1 MESKYIFNTQPAGS
15 VILRNAH
22 MGDDHQDQQKNR
34 ENQQHPRRA
43 APTLIVD
50 FSYHEHGEKSQRG
63 EYCLPLEIES
73 GIPSAGFIESGGEAG
88 GKQHHKA
95 DSRQQQ
101 CQQQKGD
108 IHASTLGSQQMLA
121 LHGFT
126 AHFFRVFYRGVLGP
140 LGILRHKMFLL
151 SVI

>member
-1 MESKYIFNTQPAGS
+1 
-15 VILRNAH
+15 
-22 MGDDHQDQQKNR
+22 MGDNDQDQQKNR
-34 ENQQHPRRA
+34 ENQQHAGCA
-43 APTLIVD
+43 APALIVD
-50 FSYHEHGEKSQRG
+50 LGHHKHGGKAQRG
-63 EYCLPLEIES
+63 ENCLPLEIES

-88 GKQHHKA
+88 RKQHHKA

-121 LHGFT
+121 LHRLA
-126 AHFFRVFYRGVLGP
+126 AHFFRVLYRGVLGP